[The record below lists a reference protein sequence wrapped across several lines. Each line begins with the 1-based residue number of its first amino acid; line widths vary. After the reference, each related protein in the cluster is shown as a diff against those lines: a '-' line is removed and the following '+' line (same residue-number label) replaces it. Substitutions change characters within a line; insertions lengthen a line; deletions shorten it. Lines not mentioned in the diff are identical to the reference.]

1 MEAAVSYLL
10 MLQKYINSKQKN
22 LKIKDEA
29 LCLGN
34 ISKGFTINN
43 MKKNR
48 IKRSCK
54 FFSVGFNPIGTNN
67 FLDIH
72 KYLIKRTWYKVIT
85 FIKLFIGSEMYD
97 LTYSY

>member
-67 FLDIH
+67 F
-72 KYLIKRTWYKVIT
+72 
-85 FIKLFIGSEMYD
+85 
-97 LTYSY
+97 

>member
-43 MKKNR
+43 MKK
-48 IKRSCK
+48 KQ
-54 FFSVGFNPIGTNN
+54 
-67 FLDIH
+67 D
-72 KYLIKRTWYKVIT
+72 
-85 FIKLFIGSEMYD
+85 
-97 LTYSY
+97 